1 MLPPL
6 PSARDQ
12 PDLWADWI
20 NAAFAEQP
28 HRAAHLRRAYAE
40 ACRLPM
46 TALTLEERRT
56 VRLAAL
62 VHDVGRAVDPTDGLP
77 HAISGALLI
86 EVAGLPIVAAAVAH
100 HSGAL
105 LDLAER
111 GLPEGLLSPWPR
123 DERLASVLTYLDAIS
138 GAMGQVVTVEAR
150 LADIVARY
158 GEASRQVRA
167 FRATLA
173 EIERGRALSA

>member
-20 NAAFAEQP
+20 NAAFADQP

-77 HAISGALLI
+77 HAISGVLLI
-86 EVAGLPIVAAAVAH
+86 EAAGLRSSLPPWLTTPGRCSISPNAVCQ
-100 HSGAL
+100 
-105 LDLAER
+105 R
-111 GLPEGLLSPWPR
+111 
-123 DERLASVLTYLDAIS
+123 AS
-138 GAMGQVVTVEAR
+138 
-150 LADIVARY
+150 
-158 GEASRQVRA
+158 
-167 FRATLA
+167 FR
-173 EIERGRALSA
+173 RGRGMSGSRPC

>member
-1 MLPPL
+1 MSGVPLTPPMGFRT
-6 PSARDQ
+6 PSRGATDRGG
-12 PDLWADWI
+12 W
-20 NAAFAEQP
+20 
-28 HRAAHLRRAYAE
+28 
-40 ACRLPM
+40 
-46 TALTLEERRT
+46 TA
-56 VRLAAL
+56 
-62 VHDVGRAVDPTDGLP
+62 
-77 HAISGALLI
+77 
-86 EVAGLPIVAAAVAH
+86 IVAAAVAH